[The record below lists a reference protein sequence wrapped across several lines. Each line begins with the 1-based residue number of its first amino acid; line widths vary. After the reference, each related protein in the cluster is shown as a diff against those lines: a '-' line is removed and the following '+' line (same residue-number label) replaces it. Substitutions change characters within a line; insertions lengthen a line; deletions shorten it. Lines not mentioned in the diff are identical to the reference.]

1 MKAIAFDDNLSTQ
14 REILTASQDFTADYK
29 PELGTMPVEITPKPV
44 RKTTTSQTEFVLS
57 SDNGS
62 VSVPI
67 TPRPV
72 RETKPVGTEPVE
84 GLGGIKPIGGSLIV
98 EPDLGLPTKDNPTPI
113 FGGGGG
119 GGVVSDVVEEEV
131 AETVEP
137 LQEKKKFPLL
147 LVGVALLVGYLV
159 FKKK

>member
-1 MKAIAFDDNLSTQ
+1 MKVIAFDNNLSTQ
-14 REILTASQDFTADYK
+14 RELLTASQDFTADYK

-44 RKTTTSQTEFVLS
+44 PKTNILQTEFVLS
-57 SDNGS
+57 SDSGS

-67 TPRPV
+67 TPKPV
-72 RETKPVGTEPVE
+72 PETKPLGTEPVE
-84 GLGGIKPIGGSLIV
+84 LGGIKPIGGSLII

-119 GGVVSDVVEEEV
+119 GGVVSDVTEEV
-131 AETVEP
+131 TETIEP

>member
-1 MKAIAFDDNLSTQ
+1 MKVIAFDNNLSTQ
-14 REILTASQDFTADYK
+14 RELLTASQDFTADYK

-44 RKTTTSQTEFVLS
+44 PKTTTSQTEFVLS
-57 SDNGS
+57 SDSGS

-67 TPRPV
+67 TPKPV
-72 RETKPVGTEPVE
+72 PETKPLGTEPVVE
-84 GLGGIKPIGGSLIV
+84 LGGIKPIGGSLIV

-119 GGVVSDVVEEEV
+119 GGVVSDVVEEV
-131 AETVEP
+131 TETIEP